1 MTGSNEDKGLIE
13 FKNSYEMYN
22 LNRENTLS
30 IINEDDE
37 CIHHSVLVNRK
48 NLDIFNIDSAMYQK
62 LEYKRIFNLKS
73 KIIKNE
79 PVFASE
85 PSISEGS
92 LGEDEVKDNEEN
104 NITQPQIHTILCF
117 FFPIIGC
124 LSYILN
130 LKYDESSLRY
140 IYAKRALCLGS
151 ALSVIYSFII
161 CSLLGHFLFQYNSD
175 DLRGFT
181 Y

>member
-1 MTGSNEDKGLIE
+1 MEGKDENEEVKYE
-13 FKNSYEMYN
+13 NNYEMYN

-30 IINEDDE
+30 IINENDE
-37 CIHHSVLVNRK
+37 CIPHSVVINKK
-48 NLDIFNIDSAMYQK
+48 NLDIFNMDSTMYQK

-73 KIIKNE
+73 RIVNE
-79 PVFASE
+79 EPIFALE
-85 PSISEGS
+85 PSINEGS
-92 LGEDEVKDNEEN
+92 SGEDEVNNNNEEN

-130 LKYDESSLRY
+130 LKYDESSLRH

-151 ALSVIYSFII
+151 ALSVVYSFII
-161 CSLLGHFLFQYNSD
+161 CSLLGHYLFQYNSD
-175 DLRGFT
+175 DLRGFS